1 MSSQKES
8 AVTVRQ
14 LTTADMPAL
23 YALRLEV
30 LRPGM
35 PPEAAIFPGD
45 DVSTT
50 VHLGAFQENG
60 RCVGIATLVENDGLQ
75 LRGMAV
81 APGLQGHGIGA
92 EILKKAYRV
101 TADQGRDSLW
111 CNARTSASGFY
122 AKQGWLR
129 ESDQFDIP
137 TVGPHYKMRY
147 RVAR

>member
-1 MSSQKES
+1 
-8 AVTVRQ
+8 
-14 LTTADMPAL
+14 MPAL

-30 LRPGM
+30 LRPGF

-45 DVSTT
+45 DALTT
-50 VHLGAFQENG
+50 VHIGAFLPDG

-81 APGLQGHGIGA
+81 DPTRQGHGIGA
-92 EILKKAYRV
+92 AILQKVYQV
-101 TADQGRDSLW
+101 TAEQGRDSLW

-129 ESDQFDIP
+129 ESDEFDIP

-147 RVAR
+147 RIIG